1 MRRCKK
7 ISLNFFRNIIRQ
19 MRRGLRRGRS
29 INSVS
34 TRGASTRRNTS
45 DSPSTSPTRS
55 TSRYST
61 LQNSRSHRSVRRSA
75 RIAELLNGE
84 THHQLTNATSS
95 MADVARPRALGGRS
109 ARPRHHSANPH
120 TSGPS
125 RSGRHS
131 LSPEDI
137 QYAMDIVVQPPRTAR
152 VGQTMSGAMIV
163 RLRTTNADP
172 DDAVADSPNLIAV
185 ATLVP
190 GPNSTGPADPSVLH
204 TILAGRRVES
214 IHPFADDE
222 ADGSIASMDMADPYG
237 VGYVRFP
244 ELMIRQAGTYRIRI
258 TLIRIASSATAAP
271 VPTLGNGSP
280 MHMIDSNPIVVNGAG
295 QASNLSAYNGKY
307 MVTTY

>member
-1 MRRCKK
+1 
-7 ISLNFFRNIIRQ
+7 
-19 MRRGLRRGRS
+19 
-29 INSVS
+29 
-34 TRGASTRRNTS
+34 
-45 DSPSTSPTRS
+45 
-55 TSRYST
+55 
-61 LQNSRSHRSVRRSA
+61 
-75 RIAELLNGE
+75 
-84 THHQLTNATSS
+84 
-95 MADVARPRALGGRS
+95 
-109 ARPRHHSANPH
+109 
-120 TSGPS
+120 
-125 RSGRHS
+125 
-131 LSPEDI
+131 
-137 QYAMDIVVQPPRTAR
+137 MDIVVQPPRTAR

-295 QASNLSAYNGKY
+295 QASNLAAYNGKY